1 MLYINVAEIAHLLV
15 LNKQNQW
22 SLAIDLNV
30 YCKNQQFRFFDCTK
44 RRRNNSLLQSN
55 HFSFHQNLEVSYFE
69 TLKKKSIVTYNT
81 ELSHLPILYLDKN
94 YMKFKIKNSK
104 TLITFE
110 HYSKTLDSINYHLKC
125 YFVLNKSIVFTSKS
139 NETDSLASENNYVN
153 LSAPEIKQF
162 TQYVQKMITANKNHE
177 GFIRQ
182 CVRGNYNN
190 DLLFFNIGGNY
201 RFCTRKDAHHQ
212 SNTTSILI
220 NKRKLTYAIR
230 CKDPQC
236 NNTKFSLE

>member
-1 MLYINVAEIAHLLV
+1 
-15 LNKQNQW
+15 
-22 SLAIDLNV
+22 
-30 YCKNQQFRFFDCTK
+30 
-44 RRRNNSLLQSN
+44 
-55 HFSFHQNLEVSYFE
+55 
-69 TLKKKSIVTYNT
+69 
-81 ELSHLPILYLDKN
+81 
-94 YMKFKIKNSK
+94 
-104 TLITFE
+104 
-110 HYSKTLDSINYHLKC
+110 KTLDSINYHLKC